1 MVATRTRTRLG
12 IDERRAQLLE
22 VGLELFSTRPY
33 DEVRIDEVA
42 ARARVS
48 RGLLYHYFPTKRDF
62 YVDVVRAEIAEA
74 YEFSEPDPSLPPLE
88 RLRASMDAWLDYI
101 ESNAAG
107 FLTTYGAGI
116 GTDPEVRAIVEAGEA
131 RQAARIVEQ
140 VVGGADTPPILEVAV
155 RGWITLAV
163 STVSDWLERRMLE
176 RELLR
181 DFLVNA
187 FVAMITAAAQADPE
201 LDRVLPPPP
210 TM

>member
-1 MVATRTRTRLG
+1 LGTRTRTRLG
-12 IDERRAQLLE
+12 IDERRAQLLK

-42 ARARVS
+42 ARAGVS

-116 GTDPEVRAIVEAGEA
+116 GTDPEVRAIAEAGEA
-131 RQAARIVEQ
+131 RQAGRIVEQ
-140 VVGGADTPPILEVAV
+140 VVGSADAPPILQVAV
-155 RGWITLAV
+155 RGWITLSV
-163 STVSDWLERRMLE
+163 STVADWLERRTLE
-176 RELLR
+176 RRLLR

-187 FVAMITAAAQADPE
+187 FVALITAAAQADPE
-201 LDRVLPPPP
+201 LERVLPPPP
-210 TM
+210 TE

>member
-1 MVATRTRTRLG
+1 VVATRTRTRLG
-12 IDERRAQLLE
+12 IDERRAQLLD

-42 ARARVS
+42 ARAGVS

-62 YVDVVRAEIAEA
+62 YVDVVRAAIADA

-88 RLRASMDAWLDYI
+88 RLRASVDAWLDYV
-101 ESNAAG
+101 EPNAAG
-107 FLTTYGAGI
+107 FLTTYRAGI
-116 GTDPEVRAIVEAGEA
+116 GTDPEVRAIAEAGEA
-131 RQAARIVEQ
+131 RQAARIVDQ
-140 VVGGADTPPILEVAV
+140 VAGGADVPPTLEVAV
-155 RGWITLAV
+155 RGWITLSVA
-163 STVSDWLERRMLE
+163 TVADWLEQRMLE

-187 FVAMITAAAQADPE
+187 LIGLITAAAQADPQ

-210 TM
+210 TV